1 MISEEELIKHKWKY
15 IPESK
20 SWEKLGVSFR
30 NTDRASNY
38 YTLYFS
44 DTLASSVHVLT
55 LHNLED
61 SVRTGVSTIFSYKKY
76 QVGLSIKQKRTLKN
90 WIL

>member
-20 SWEKLGVSFR
+20 SWGKLGVSFR
-30 NTDRASNY
+30 NTDCASNY

-44 DTLASSVHVLT
+44 DTLSSFVRALT
-55 LHNLED
+55 LHDLED
-61 SVRTGVSTIFSYKKY
+61 SVRTGVSTIFFYKKY
-76 QVGLSIKQKRTLKN
+76 QAGLSIKQKRTLKN